1 MPGPVIYVDT
11 SDIRDGRL
19 ADVREGIARLAGVVE
34 REEPR
39 LVSYAAF
46 VDEDEGRMTVVHVH
60 VDAESLALH
69 MEIGG
74 PLFAGF
80 AELVL
85 LRTIDVYGPVGPE
98 VRAAL
103 DAKARLLGGARVRT
117 HPLHAGFVRA
127 PVSG

>member
-11 SDIRDGRL
+11 SEVREGRL
-19 ADVREGIARLAGVVE
+19 DDVREGIARLASVVE

-39 LVSYAAF
+39 LVCYAAF
-46 VDEDEGRMTVVHVH
+46 LDEDEGRMTVVHVH
-60 VDAESLALH
+60 ADTESLAFH
-69 MEIGG
+69 MQIGG
-74 PLFAGF
+74 PLFAAF

-85 LRTIDVYGPVGPE
+85 LRTIDVYGPIDPE
-98 VRAAL
+98 VHATL

-127 PVSG
+127 PAAG

>member
-1 MPGPVIYVDT
+1 VPGPVIYVDT
-11 SDIRDGRL
+11 SDIREGRL
-19 ADVREGIARLAGVVE
+19 ADVRAGIARLADVVE

-46 VDEDEGRMTVVHVH
+46 LDEDEGRMTVVHVH
-60 VDAESLALH
+60 VDAGSLAFH
-69 MEIGG
+69 MQVGG
-74 PLFAGF
+74 RLFAAF

-85 LRTIDVYGPVGPE
+85 LRTIDVYGAVGAD

-117 HPLHAGFVRA
+117 HPFHAGFVRA
-127 PVSG
+127 PAAG